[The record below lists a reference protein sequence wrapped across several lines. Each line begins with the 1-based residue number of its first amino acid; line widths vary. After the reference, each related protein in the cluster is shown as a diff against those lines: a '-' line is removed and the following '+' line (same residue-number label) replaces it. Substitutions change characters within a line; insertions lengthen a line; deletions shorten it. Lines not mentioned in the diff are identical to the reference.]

1 MIQTMSTPNE
11 WFQFYNQNFSTPPS
25 ISDSTTTTT
34 ITTTTIPITT
44 TATTMPTS
52 PPLPPPSTHLSPEG
66 RVSKPRRRSRA
77 SRKTPTTLLDTDT
90 TNFRAMVQQFTGGP
104 SALPFA
110 PTALSPS
117 SGFPNLM
124 GLGFG
129 SRPLIPPMN
138 PTTLMISPPSYNLHQ
153 QPQHQ
158 QLYQNQNQQQFM
170 FSGTTQGGDNTF
182 FQRLS
187 NNPRPPSNIVTDP
200 DVGLMNNDEHGR
212 GGIFPS
218 TTSS

>member
-25 ISDSTTTTT
+25 ISDSTTTTAT
-34 ITTTTIPITT
+34 AIPAT
-44 TATTMPTS
+44 TATTMTTS
-52 PPLPPPSTHLSPEG
+52 PPLPSSSTHLSSEG

-77 SRKTPTTLLDTDT
+77 SRKTPTTLLNTDT

-110 PTALSPS
+110 PTAPS
-117 SGFPNLM
+117 LGSGFPNLM

-129 SRPLIPPMN
+129 SRPMIPPMN
-138 PTTLMISPPSYNLHQ
+138 PTTLMVSPPSYNIQ
-153 QPQHQ
+153 QQHQ

-170 FSGTTQGGDNTF
+170 FSGTTTQGGDNTF

-187 NNPRPPSNIVTDP
+187 NNPRPASNIVIDR
-200 DVGLMNNDEHGR
+200 DIVLMNDDEHG
-212 GGIFPS
+212 GGCIFPS
-218 TTSS
+218 TSSS